1 MIRAIAFDAD
11 DTLWHT
17 ETLFQETQVRLAEI
31 LGHYAAPVDVQHR
44 LHATEERNVKIF
56 GYGVKGF
63 TLSMVETAIEISG
76 GRISAADIHTIVT
89 MGRSMLEAPMRLLDD
104 VPHVLAH
111 LRPRFPLYLVT
122 KGDLLDQRN
131 KIETSGLV
139 DHFTG
144 IEVVARKDAAAYR
157 DVFAR
162 HGVDPATILMVGNS
176 IPSDVLPV
184 LEVGGWAVHIPYVVT
199 ASFERHDQ
207 DPAHARYTRL
217 NTIRELPAHVDRIAG
232 GGAQTGVHP
241 ALTKTGGRK

>member
-17 ETLFQETQVRLAEI
+17 ETLFQETQTRLAEI
-31 LGHYAAPVDVQHR
+31 LGHYAPPEEVQRR
-44 LHATEERNVKIF
+44 LHATEERNVKAF

-76 GRISAADIHTIVT
+76 GRISASDIHTIVT
-89 MGRSMLEAPMRLLDD
+89 MGRGMLEAPMRLLDD
-104 VPHVLAH
+104 VPQTLAQ

-122 KGDLLDQRN
+122 KGDLLDQQN
-131 KIETSGLV
+131 KIDTSGLA
-139 DHFTG
+139 DQFTG

-157 DVFAR
+157 DFFAR
-162 HGVDPATILMVGNS
+162 HGVDPASVLMVGNS

-207 DPAHARYTRL
+207 DPAHARYARL

-232 GGAQTGVHP
+232 GGAQLEVHP
-241 ALTKTGGRK
+241 AITKTGGRK